1 MCTAKQLTKLP
12 LYEYNYLV
20 ILLLIFY
27 HSLLHFVTKE
37 RPFTFNYKDCLVPC
51 LISLSNKQ

>member
-1 MCTAKQLTKLP
+1 MKLP
-12 LYEYNYLV
+12 LYEHNYFV